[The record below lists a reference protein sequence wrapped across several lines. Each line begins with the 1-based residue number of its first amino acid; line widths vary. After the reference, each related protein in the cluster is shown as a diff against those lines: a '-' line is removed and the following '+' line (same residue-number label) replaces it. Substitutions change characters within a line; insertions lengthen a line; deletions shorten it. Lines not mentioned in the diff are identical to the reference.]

1 MLYLFLSA
9 VFSYLLGS
17 ISPSIIISKVFYGK
31 DIRKTGSGNA
41 GASNT
46 VRVFGKKAGIA
57 VFIFDF
63 AKGLLAVIIAKILI
77 KYSNAEYLCVPVAGF
92 FAQLGHVFPI
102 FFGFRGGKGVATA
115 VGSAMAIMP
124 FTATIL
130 LILFAII
137 LIASKTVALAS
148 GICAAIYP
156 LLAYFISDEYKILH
170 LIFAAC
176 CSALIIIKHADNFVR
191 LLDGSEPRLS
201 FGKKKE

>member
-1 MLYLFLSA
+1 M
-9 VFSYLLGS
+9 
-17 ISPSIIISKVFYGK
+17 
-31 DIRKTGSGNA
+31 
-41 GASNT
+41 
-46 VRVFGKKAGIA
+46 RVFGKKAGIA
-57 VFIFDF
+57 VFLFDF
-63 AKGLLAVIIAKILI
+63 AKGLLAVVIAKIFI
-77 KYSNAEYLCVPVAGF
+77 RYFNAEYLCVPVAGF

-124 FTATIL
+124 SVAIIL

-137 LIASKTVALAS
+137 LIVSKTVAIAS

-156 LLAYFISDEYKILH
+156 LLAYFLSDEYKMLH

-176 CSALIIIKHADNFVR
+176 CSALIIIKHTDNFVR

>member
-17 ISPSIIISKVFYGK
+17 ISPSIIISKVFFGK

-46 VRVFGKKAGIA
+46 VRIFGKKAGIA
-57 VFIFDF
+57 VFLFDF
-63 AKGLLAVIIAKILI
+63 AKGLLAVVVAKILI
-77 KYSNAEYLCVPVAGF
+77 KYFNAGYLCIPVAGF

-124 FTATIL
+124 SVAILL
-130 LILFAII
+130 LILFVII
-137 LIASKTVALAS
+137 LIVSKIVALAS

-156 LLAYFISDEYKILH
+156 LLAFFLSDEYKILH

-176 CSALIIIKHADNFVR
+176 CSAVIIIKHLDNFVR

>member
-1 MLYLFLSA
+1 MLYLFFSA
-9 VFSYLLGS
+9 VFSYLIGS
-17 ISPSIIISKVFYGK
+17 ISPSIIISKVFFGK

-57 VFIFDF
+57 VFLFDF
-63 AKGLLAVIIAKILI
+63 AKGLLAVVIAKIFI
-77 KYSNAEYLCVPVAGF
+77 RYFNAEYLCVPVAGF

-124 FTATIL
+124 SVAIIL

-137 LIASKTVALAS
+137 LFVSKTVALAS

-156 LLAYFISDEYKILH
+156 MLAYFLSDEYKMLH

-176 CSALIIIKHADNFVR
+176 CSALIIIKHTDNFVR